1 MFSKNLRKLREFKN
15 IDRNEL
21 ADTLG
26 LTYQA
31 IAQYEN
37 GTREPNFDILKRIS
51 LYFGIT
57 IDYLIN
63 GEDENVN
70 SVKIKNLIKKLNY
83 SIKEF
88 SQDIGEST
96 HEIEKIVLDGIEPSE
111 QIINS
116 VCEKYSIPYSEFE
129 RKELTAMKN
138 FCTAEENRKYIE
150 IAVFIKNSG
159 LNPDSISKILSGI
172 AQLLNEK

>member
-15 IDRNEL
+15 TDRNEL

-51 LYFGIT
+51 LYFGVT
-57 IDYLIN
+57 IDYLIS

-70 SVKIKNLIKKLNY
+70 SAKLKNLIKKLNY

-88 SQDIGEST
+88 AQDIGESA
-96 HEIEKIVLDGIEPSE
+96 HEIEKIVLDGAEPSE
-111 QIINS
+111 QIIDS
-116 VCEKYSIPYSEFE
+116 ICEKYSIPYSDFE
-129 RKELTAMKN
+129 NKDLKSIKN

-150 IAVFIKNSG
+150 IAVLIKNSG
-159 LNPDSISKILSGI
+159 LNPDSISKIISGI
-172 AQLLNEK
+172 AQLIDEK